1 MRLQQRYFNEAS
13 NDMEICNMPLVVVL
27 TNWMRF
33 KEFHFMVFLQMKNF
47 ISDTT
52 FLDELKEED
61 YLDNDFQIYSSK
73 SIRSKSPKN
82 KKKTM
87 KLKGNKLKEYLYG
100 PNFPYKIKFVDY
112 SGRCAICF
120 KFLKSEI
127 FQGEKETFCNGCE
140 LSASEPISWQI
151 KISDVMICVDW
162 KKIDSFKKN
171 VIRDHSSYANQIAE
185 KRNDIE
191 TISNCLEILKT
202 GYS

>member
-127 FQGEKETFCNGCE
+127 FQGEK
-140 LSASEPISWQI
+140 
-151 KISDVMICVDW
+151 
-162 KKIDSFKKN
+162 
-171 VIRDHSSYANQIAE
+171 
-185 KRNDIE
+185 
-191 TISNCLEILKT
+191 
-202 GYS
+202 